1 VLKCGKMSTCRNKE
15 VSLSVGRCGVVTL
28 VCLSMSSG
36 GWIAICSC
44 GNSQNFEGIM
54 CFRIRS
60 RIAVFCLSVDIL
72 DSAVIIFDVTKIMFY
87 GSTDVQM

>member
-1 VLKCGKMSTCRNKE
+1 VLKCGKLSKCRNKE
-15 VSLSVGRCGVVTL
+15 VTLSVGRCGVVTV

-36 GWIAICSC
+36 GWVAICSC
-44 GNSQNFEGIM
+44 GHSQNFEGIP

-72 DSAVIIFDVTKIMFY
+72 DSAVIIFDVTRIMFC
-87 GSTDVQM
+87 GSTDAQM